1 MPPEESPRLFVIF
14 VPHEHPHS
22 SRISAIPA
30 AYTSPAKN
38 RGAGNRR
45 STAAFILLPDDAE
58 KERSRTVHDC
68 YVGEFPVAIV
78 GNQRLDYEGE
88 EGMVRDGAHSVVG
101 DAGGMGAADPGWVG
115 EERVEAAV
123 TSLRGKAMLAR
134 VGLGGLLH
142 GAQDNEDVRRRGRY
156 RSRHSERVQSSEWH
170 LPAVSAGY
178 SCQRCLR
185 TKGTR

>member
-134 VGLGGLLH
+134 VGLGGSCTGLKTMRTYVVEVDIDP
-142 GAQDNEDVRRRGRY
+142 AIVREYKVANGICPLY
-156 RSRHSERVQSSEWH
+156 RLGIV
-170 LPAVSAGY
+170 V
-178 SCQRCLR
+178 
-185 TKGTR
+185 KGV